1 MKSTPSLAPSLLG
14 LALSLALVACSS
26 AEAPAPAGDAA
37 APVTPAAASSA
48 AAAPAAPAEAPRS
61 SPSQFGELRVQTVAS
76 GIEHPWAL
84 AFLPDGRMLVT
95 ERPGRLRIIG
105 SDGALSAP
113 LAGVPAVV
121 AEGQGGLFDVV
132 PAPDFAQSQRI
143 YLSYA
148 EPGEG
153 RLASTAVAHARL
165 TDTGLE
171 DLQVIFSQVPKLDT
185 RHHFGSRLVF
195 DGQGHLFITL
205 GDRGVRPSAQDLAS
219 HMGGVIRVNLD
230 GSVPADNPFLGQDGV
245 LPEFWSYGHRNQ
257 QGAALNPWT
266 GALWTHEHG
275 PKGGDEI
282 NIPQPG
288 KNYGWP
294 IATYGI
300 NYSGDVIPEAKGE
313 TVEGMENPHHVWPV
327 SPGVSGMAFY
337 NHERF
342 PAWKNSL
349 FVGALAQRALIR
361 LSLDGDAVTGEER
374 LLEDLGWRIRDVR
387 VGPDG
392 AVYVVTDETQG
403 RVLKVELAG

>member
-1 MKSTPSLAPSLLG
+1 MQPSLRCGRAP
-14 LALSLALVACSS
+14 LALALIFSFALSGCSEAGPS
-26 AEAPAPAGDAA
+26 GSAGAEAA
-37 APVTPAAASSA
+37 A
-48 AAAPAAPAEAPRS
+48 AAAPSTATEPARQLRS
-61 SPSQFGELRVQTVAS
+61 QAGPISVSTVAT
-76 GIEHPWAL
+76 GLENPWAL

-95 ERPGRLRIIG
+95 ERPGRLRLIG
-105 SDGALSAP
+105 TDGSLSPA

-121 AEGQGGLFDVV
+121 AEGQGGLMDVV
-132 PAPDFAQSQRI
+132 PAPDFETSQRI
-143 YLSYA
+143 YLSYS
-148 EPGEG
+148 EPGAG

-165 TDTGLE
+165 GDAGLE
-171 DLQVIFSQVPKLDT
+171 DVQVIFSQTPKLDT

-205 GDRGVRPSAQDLAS
+205 GDRGVRPSSQDLGS

-275 PKGGDEI
+275 PRGGDEI

-300 NYSGDVIPEAKGE
+300 NYSGEVIPEAQGE
-313 TVEGMENPHHVWPV
+313 SVEGMEDPHHVWKV

-337 NHERF
+337 THERF
-342 PAWKNSL
+342 PAWNKSL
-349 FVGALAQRALIR
+349 FVGALAQRVLIR
-361 LSLDGDAVTGEER
+361 LSLDGDTITGEER

>member
-1 MKSTPSLAPSLLG
+1 MFDRSPLVLA
-14 LALSLALVACSS
+14 LALSLALTGCS
-26 AEAPAPAGDAA
+26 EAGP
-37 APVTPAAASSA
+37 TAASSA
-48 AAAPAAPAEAPRS
+48 AAAATAASTAEAAR
-61 SPSQFGELRVQTVAS
+61 QFGSEQGPINVSTIATGL
-76 GIEHPWAL
+76 ENPWAL

-95 ERPGRLRIIG
+95 ERGGQLRVIG
-105 SDGALSAP
+105 TDGALSAP
-113 LAGVPAVV
+113 LTGVPAVV
-121 AEGQGGLFDVV
+121 AEGQGGLMDVL
-132 PAPDFAQSQRI
+132 PAVDFAQSQRI
-143 YLSYA
+143 YFSFS

-165 TDTGLE
+165 TDAGLE
-171 DLQVIFSQVPKLDT
+171 DVQVIFSQTPKLDT

-205 GDRGVRPSAQDLAS
+205 GDRGVRPSAQDLTS

-230 GSVPADNPFLGQDGV
+230 GSVPTDNPFIGQDGA

-282 NIPQPG
+282 NLPQPG

-300 NYSGDVIPEAKGE
+300 NYSGEVIPEAQGE
-313 TVEGMENPHHVWPV
+313 TVEGMESPHHVWKV

-342 PAWKNSL
+342 PAWKHSL

-361 LSLDGDAVTGEER
+361 LTLGGDAITGEER

-392 AVYVVTDETQG
+392 AVYVVTDEVQG
-403 RVLKVELAG
+403 RVLKIELAG

>member
-1 MKSTPSLAPSLLG
+1 MRPLFPSVRAPLATA
-14 LALSLALVACSS
+14 LAMSLALTACSQ
-26 AEAPAPAGDAA
+26 AEPPAA
-37 APVTPAAASSA
+37 VEPAAASATASTAPAAA
-48 AAAPAAPAEAPRS
+48 AAAPAEPVRQGS
-61 SPSQFGELRVQTVAS
+61 SQHGALNISTLATGLEN
-76 GIEHPWAL
+76 PWAL
-84 AFLPDGRMLVT
+84 AHLPDGRILVT
-95 ERPGRLRIIG
+95 ERPGRMRLIG
-105 SDGALSAP
+105 ADGALSAP

-143 YLSYA
+143 YFSFA

-165 TDTGLE
+165 TDAGLE
-171 DLQVIFSQVPKLDT
+171 DVQVIFSQTPKLDT

-205 GDRGVRPSAQDLAS
+205 GDRGVRPSAQDLTS

-230 GSVPADNPFLGQDGV
+230 GSVPADNPFLGQEGA

-300 NYSGDVIPEAKGE
+300 NYSGEVIPEAQGE

-337 NHERF
+337 DHERF
-342 PAWKNSL
+342 PAWKHSL

-361 LSLDGDAVTGEER
+361 LTLDGDAVTGEER

-392 AVYVVTDETQG
+392 AVYVVTDEVQG

>member
-1 MKSTPSLAPSLLG
+1 MSADLPTHRVT
-14 LALSLALVACSS
+14 LALAVALSFALSGCS
-26 AEAPAPAGDAA
+26 EAGP
-37 APVTPAAASSA
+37 
-48 AAAPAAPAEAPRS
+48 AAAPALAASATANATAASAVAGSEPVRQLASEKGAIS
-61 SPSQFGELRVQTVAS
+61 VGTVAA
-76 GIEHPWAL
+76 GLENPWAL

-95 ERPGRLRIIG
+95 ERGGQLRVIG
-105 SDGALSAP
+105 TDGALSGP
-113 LAGVPAVV
+113 LSGVPAVV

-165 TDTGLE
+165 TDSGLE
-171 DLQVIFSQVPKLDT
+171 DVQVIFSQTPKLDT

-205 GDRGVRPSAQDLAS
+205 GDRGVRPSAQDLSS

-230 GSVPADNPFLGQDGV
+230 GSVPADNPFIGRDGA

-300 NYSGDVIPEAKGE
+300 NYSGAVIPEAQGE
-313 TVEGMENPHHVWPV
+313 TVEGMENPHHYWPV

-337 NHERF
+337 NHDRF

-361 LSLDGDAVTGEER
+361 LTLDGDAVTGEER

-392 AVYVVTDETQG
+392 AVYVVTDEVQG
-403 RVLKVELAG
+403 RVLKIELAG

>member
-1 MKSTPSLAPSLLG
+1 MPRSFSFRQAPLVLALG
-14 LALSLALVACSS
+14 LSLSLAACSQPQS
-26 AEAPAPAGDAA
+26 DAPAA
-37 APVTPAAASSA
+37 A
-48 AAAPAAPAEAPRS
+48 AAAPAAAATAAPAASAEPARQLS
-61 SPSQFGELRVQTVAS
+61 SQLGAISVSTVAS
-76 GIEHPWAL
+76 GLENPWAL
-84 AFLPDGRMLVT
+84 AHLPDGRMLVT
-95 ERPGRLRIIG
+95 ERPGRLRIIAA
-105 SDGALSAP
+105 DGALSAP

-171 DLQVIFSQVPKLDT
+171 DVQVIFSQTPKLDT

-205 GDRGVRPSAQDLAS
+205 GDRGVRPSAQDLSS

-294 IATYGI
+294 IATHGI
-300 NYSGDVIPEAKGE
+300 NYSGEVIPEAKGE

-342 PAWKNSL
+342 PAWKHSL

-361 LSLDGDAVTGEER
+361 LTLDGDAVTGEER

-403 RVLKVELAG
+403 RVLKIELAG

>member
-1 MKSTPSLAPSLLG
+1 MSRILRCSPASLAV
-14 LALSLALVACSS
+14 ALSLSLAACSQADS
-26 AEAPAPAGDAA
+26 GA
-37 APVTPAAASSA
+37 SA
-48 AAAPAAPAEAPRS
+48 AAATAATASAAVPGEPARQFRS
-61 SPSQFGELRVQTVAS
+61 QHGAISVSTVAT
-76 GIEHPWAL
+76 GLENPWAL
-84 AFLPDGRMLVT
+84 AHLPDGRMLVT

-105 SDGALSAP
+105 LDGALSAP

-121 AEGQGGLFDVV
+121 AEGQGGLMDVV

-143 YLSYA
+143 YLSFS

-165 TDTGLE
+165 TDAGLE
-171 DLQVIFSQVPKLDT
+171 DVQVIFSQKPKLDT

-195 DGQGHLFITL
+195 DGHGHLFITL
-205 GDRGVRPSAQDLAS
+205 GDRGVRHTAQELDS

-282 NIPQPG
+282 NLPQPG

-300 NYSGDVIPEAKGE
+300 NYSGEAIPEAQGE
-313 TVEGMENPHHVWPV
+313 TVEGMENPHHVWKV

-337 NHERF
+337 DHERF
-342 PAWKNSL
+342 PAWRNSL
-349 FVGALAQRALIR
+349 FVGALAQRVLIR

-392 AVYVVTDETQG
+392 AVYVVTDETRG
-403 RVLKVELAG
+403 RVLKVELSG

>member
-1 MKSTPSLAPSLLG
+1 MHASLRAERAP
-14 LALSLALVACSS
+14 LALALILSLALAGCSDTGPS
-26 AEAPAPAGDAA
+26 GTATMAVAA
-37 APVTPAAASSA
+37 ATAATPAAAE
-48 AAAPAAPAEAPRS
+48 PTRTLQ
-61 SPSQFGELRVQTVAS
+61 SQHGPVSVATVAE
-76 GIEHPWAL
+76 GLENPWGL
-84 AFLPDGRMLVT
+84 AFLPDRRMLVT
-95 ERPGRLRIIG
+95 ERPGRMRVIG
-105 SDGALSAP
+105 TDGVLSAP
-113 LAGVPAVV
+113 LTGVPAVV
-121 AEGQGGLFDVV
+121 AEGQGGLMDVV

-143 YLSYA
+143 YFSFS

-171 DLQVIFSQVPKLDT
+171 DVQVIFSQKPKLDT

-205 GDRGVRPSAQDLAS
+205 GDRGVRHTAQELDS

-257 QGAALNPWT
+257 QGAALNPWS

-300 NYSGDVIPEAKGE
+300 NYSGEPIPEAQGE
-313 TVEGMENPHHVWPV
+313 TVEGMENPHHVWKV

-337 NHERF
+337 DHERF

-349 FVGALAQRALIR
+349 FVGALAQRVLIR
-361 LSLDGDAVTGEER
+361 LTLDGDAVTGEER

-392 AVYVVTDETQG
+392 AVYVVTDETKG

>member
-61 SPSQFGELRVQTVAS
+61 SPSQLGELRVQTVAS

-132 PAPDFAQSQRI
+132 PAPDFAQSQRV

-165 TDTGLE
+165 TATGLE

-257 QGAALNPWT
+257 QGAALNPST

-403 RVLKVELAG
+403 RVLKIELAG

>member
-26 AEAPAPAGDAA
+26 GEAPAPAGDAA
-37 APVTPAAASSA
+37 APATPAAASSA

-61 SPSQFGELRVQTVAS
+61 SPSQLGELRVQTVAS

-403 RVLKVELAG
+403 RVLKIELAG